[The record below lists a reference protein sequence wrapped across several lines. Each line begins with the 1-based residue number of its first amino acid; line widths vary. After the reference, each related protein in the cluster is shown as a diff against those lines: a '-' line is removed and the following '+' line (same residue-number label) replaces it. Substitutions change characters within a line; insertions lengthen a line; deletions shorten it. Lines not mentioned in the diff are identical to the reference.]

1 MKPVFYAG
9 QVVSM
14 TAIYGGVLG
23 VLICIATFPT
33 QTTQVSPAVKCTCLL
48 TILYFTAYLLLWASR
63 EMPGSDSSTKLL
75 QAALSMSSVVRKA
88 PMFAVLF
95 LVSRMRALEL
105 DPPYGMPPRWMQLCF
120 YTITCLIYVEAIAA
134 AAVGYTGRQAK
145 AYYGVYVY
153 HCEGTVGHIVQHICA
168 IITYAALIPIAM
180 GAYMMKDQNGEN
192 APLSTTFRVTLTLE
206 AVYFGIAFGQTIA
219 LFIEDILKCEMTLLR
234 DTFVAAG
241 ISVSFAPLICVLCV
255 ATRMRALQITQQK
268 GDPPGWAQ
276 DCMLI
281 CVFGTCVQAVCCL
294 VMPIFVGSSTQVDDD
309 GNPDYDLRPMI
320 LAYAVT
326 CVKYVALLFLHGG
339 IFTICASVF
348 LMTPETAHSGGR
360 FIQGGRALARAIG
373 GVGCVFLLAMLF
385 SSAKVIGMA
394 VKIAIESCDRI
405 FLGVDITIKHAAL
418 GVCKGY
424 VAIKDLVVHQ
434 PEDEI
439 IYERKEDGTLVAKPT
454 GNKLQWDH
462 DYILKIKTVIVKIN
476 LGRLITSLGKEF
488 ELENLSFTGIHA
500 NIEKPSADLKLQ
512 DSNIDYLLN
521 HIETLGLAPPPEEP
535 TDEAAAKKKAEEE
548 EARKKA
554 EEETTK
560 IAEEE
565 AKKKAAEAPPAA
577 DDAFI
582 PKVILRKIAFGDI
595 GCGVTIKKVPV
606 IQTLSFHPGIGKLVF
621 EDIQRD
627 IFDNREDLAP
637 PEVVACIVKALSKK
651 IATVVVN
658 DIPKQLAKTSS
669 EMARKV
675 AAKGM
680 EGMKK
685 MGQSLRR
692 AFSRGESPPRSPRT
706 PPKTPEHY

>member
-1 MKPVFYAG
+1 
-9 QVVSM
+9 
-14 TAIYGGVLG
+14 
-23 VLICIATFPT
+23 
-33 QTTQVSPAVKCTCLL
+33 
-48 TILYFTAYLLLWASR
+48 
-63 EMPGSDSSTKLL
+63 
-75 QAALSMSSVVRKA
+75 
-88 PMFAVLF
+88 
-95 LVSRMRALEL
+95 
-105 DPPYGMPPRWMQLCF
+105 
-120 YTITCLIYVEAIAA
+120 
-134 AAVGYTGRQAK
+134 
-145 AYYGVYVY
+145 
-153 HCEGTVGHIVQHICA
+153 
-168 IITYAALIPIAM
+168 
-180 GAYMMKDQNGEN
+180 
-192 APLSTTFRVTLTLE
+192 
-206 AVYFGIAFGQTIA
+206 
-219 LFIEDILKCEMTLLR
+219 
-234 DTFVAAG
+234 
-241 ISVSFAPLICVLCV
+241 
-255 ATRMRALQITQQK
+255 
-268 GDPPGWAQ
+268 
-276 DCMLI
+276 
-281 CVFGTCVQAVCCL
+281 
-294 VMPIFVGSSTQVDDD
+294 
-309 GNPDYDLRPMI
+309 
-320 LAYAVT
+320 
-326 CVKYVALLFLHGG
+326 
-339 IFTICASVF
+339 
-348 LMTPETAHSGGR
+348 
-360 FIQGGRALARAIG
+360 
-373 GVGCVFLLAMLF
+373 
-385 SSAKVIGMA
+385 
-394 VKIAIESCDRI
+394 
-405 FLGVDITIKHAAL
+405 LGVDITIKHAAL

-462 DYILKIKTVIVKIN
+462 DYILKIKAVIVKIN

-606 IQTLSFHPGIGKLVF
+606 IQTLSFHPGIGKIVF

>member
-1 MKPVFYAG
+1 LMYVE
-9 QVVSM
+9 S
-14 TAIYGGVLG
+14 
-23 VLICIATFPT
+23 IA
-33 QTTQVSPAVKCTCLL
+33 
-48 TILYFTAYLLLWASR
+48 
-63 EMPGSDSSTKLL
+63 
-75 QAALSMSSVVRKA
+75 
-88 PMFAVLF
+88 AVL
-95 LVSRMRALEL
+95 
-105 DPPYGMPPRWMQLCF
+105 
-120 YTITCLIYVEAIAA
+120 
-134 AAVGYTGRQAK
+134 VGYTGRQAK
-145 AYYGVYVY
+145 AYYGVYVF
-153 HCEGTVGHIVQHICA
+153 HCEGTLAHVIQHTCA
-168 IITYAALIPIAM
+168 IITYLALIPIAG
-180 GAYMMKDQNGEN
+180 GAYGMKDQNGQN

-206 AVYFGIAFGQTIA
+206 AVYFGIAFGQSTVF
-219 LFIEDILKCEMTLLR
+219 FIEDVLKTEMTLLQ

-241 ISVSFAPLICVLCV
+241 ISVSFAPLICILCV

-339 IFTICASVF
+339 IFSICASVF

-360 FIQGGRALARAIG
+360 FMHGGKALFRAMG
-373 GVGCVFLLAMLF
+373 GVMGVFLLAMLF

-439 IYERKEDGTLVAKPT
+439 IYERKEDGTLVGTPT
-454 GNKLQWDH
+454 GNKLEWEH
-462 DYILKIKTVIVKIN
+462 DYILKVKTVVVKIN
-476 LGRLITSLGKEF
+476 LGRLIASLGKEF

-500 NIEKPSADLKLQ
+500 NIEKPSSNLKLQ

-521 HIETLGLAPPPEEP
+521 HIESLGLAPPPEEEEKKEKP
-535 TDEAAAKKKAEEE
+535 ADEAAAKKKVEEE
-548 EARKKA
+548 EARRR
-554 EEETTK
+554 E
-560 IAEEE
+560 EEE
-565 AKKKAAEAPPAA
+565 AAKQIEEEATKKAAEAPPPAA
-577 DDAFI
+577 GDAFI

-595 GCGVTIKKVPV
+595 GCGVTIKQVPV
-606 IQTLSFHPGIGKLVF
+606 VGSLSFHPGIGKLVF
-621 EDIQRD
+621 DDIQED

-637 PEVVACIVKALSKK
+637 AEVVACIVKALAKK

-669 EMARKV
+669 QLARKV
-675 AAKGM
+675 ASKGM
-680 EGMKK
+680 DGMKK
-685 MGQSLRR
+685 MGQSLCR
-692 AFSRGESPPRSPRT
+692 ACSGSGHEMPSCSEGEPGT
-706 PPKTPEHY
+706 PKTLKT